1 MADLRKQVVVA
12 LDGSENSLRA
22 VLTAADLAEAM
33 GRELA
38 LLYVYPYGERGK
50 RPAELAGVTEAS
62 FDEHQRSVSES
73 IFAGAIAELGS
84 RRRPLQR
91 YLLAGDPASEIISF
105 LAENPGVHLVMG
117 RRGLSKLKALLMGSV
132 SDKVTRH
139 ASGLVT
145 VVG

>member
-1 MADLRKQVVVA
+1 MIKSDKQVVVA
-12 LDGSENSLRA
+12 LDGSGNSLRA
-22 VLTAADLAEAM
+22 LQTGANLADAM

-38 LLYVYPYGERGK
+38 LLFVYPYGERGK
-50 RPAELAGVTEAS
+50 RPAELSSVTEAS
-62 FDEHQRSVSES
+62 FEEHQASLSES
-73 IFAGAIAELGS
+73 VFSAAEAELGS
-84 RRRPLQR
+84 RRQAVKR

-105 LAENPGVHLVMG
+105 LEARPGVHLVMG
-117 RRGLSKLKALLMGSV
+117 RRGLSKLKSLLMGSV